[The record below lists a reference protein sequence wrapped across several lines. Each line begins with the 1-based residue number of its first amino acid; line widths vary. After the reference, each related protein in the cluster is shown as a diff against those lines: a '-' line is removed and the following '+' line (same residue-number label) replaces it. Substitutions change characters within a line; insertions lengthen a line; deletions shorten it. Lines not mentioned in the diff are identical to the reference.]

1 MTGHVPLCHVNYP
14 RDLFVLASL
23 MNTSSCFFKEDIL
36 FSQQITVSWRQGL
49 LGDRKTDPGSD
60 RIKKFNVCLNLPST
74 AVLIIDKPYSL
85 NSQVP
90 IIPQSKNQ
98 LGNSRISNKT
108 VTKITLASLS
118 SFLSFS
124 RVGDNVSIW
133 RQSTTLCCR
142 NQGHRDLQLG
152 RGKTSS

>member
-74 AVLIIDKPYSL
+74 AVLIIDKPYCL
-85 NSQVP
+85 NSRVP

-98 LGNSRISNKT
+98 LGNRVVLNKLNSTCLDLFLAYISDVDKHRLEVKLISIIKHQLN
-108 VTKITLASLS
+108 
-118 SFLSFS
+118 FMFS
-124 RVGDNVSIW
+124 
-133 RQSTTLCCR
+133 
-142 NQGHRDLQLG
+142 
-152 RGKTSS
+152 